1 MACISDHAAFFWER
15 FKRMAR
21 NEPCGLDIVALKHLQ
36 QTADTNRSSEET
48 WCDYQLTYWREY
60 DD

>member
-1 MACISDHAAFFWER
+1 MARISDHAAFFWER